1 QKSIKYHGIILYIII
16 HSKMRTH
23 LNDISGYL
31 TLKTCMS
38 FVAVAAAF
46 LFVSTPAVSFEPG
59 PAWAQITPSTITPDL
74 SDTAS
79 LGPQSSVLPEILPE
93 SSGIGFVAQDTADP
107 IQNNTAS
114 NITQLA
120 TVPSTVNQ
128 PIAPA
133 SLTPVVEES
142 DESSSSSGGSGGDDE
157 DENDGNDGNDGGDG
171 GDGDGGDG
179 GDGDGGDGGDGDGG
193 DGGDD
198 GDGGDGG
205 MFDGAFD
212 GGFPFD

>member
-1 QKSIKYHGIILYIII
+1 
-16 HSKMRTH
+16 MRTH
-23 LNDISGYL
+23 LTDISGYL
-31 TLKTCMS
+31 TLKTCRS

-46 LFVSTPAVSFEPG
+46 LFVSTPAVAFEPG
-59 PAWAQITPSTITPDL
+59 PAWAQITPSTLTPDL

-142 DESSSSSGGSGGDDE
+142 DESSSSSGSDDNE
-157 DENDGNDGNDGGDG
+157 DENDSNNS
-171 GDGDGGDG
+171 
-179 GDGDGGDGGDGDGG
+179 
-193 DGGDD
+193 GDD
-198 GDGGDGG
+198 DSGDDDSGDDDSGDDDSG
-205 MFDGAFD
+205 DDDSGDDDSGVTEAMAVCLMVHLTEGSHSISWNFTGREYTITLFL
-212 GGFPFD
+212 FFME

>member
-1 QKSIKYHGIILYIII
+1 
-16 HSKMRTH
+16 M
-23 LNDISGYL
+23 NDISGYL

-59 PAWAQITPSTITPDL
+59 PAWAQITPSTLTPDL

-157 DENDGNDGNDGGDG
+157 DENDSNNSGDDDSGDDDSGDDDSGDG
-171 GDGDGGDG
+171 GDGD
-179 GDGDGGDGGDGDGG
+179 
-193 DGGDD
+193 
-198 GDGGDGG
+198 

>member
-1 QKSIKYHGIILYIII
+1 
-16 HSKMRTH
+16 MRTH

-59 PAWAQITPSTITPDL
+59 PAWAQITPSTLTPDL

-179 GDGDGGDGGDGDGG
+179 GDGDG
-193 DGGDD
+193 DD

>member
-1 QKSIKYHGIILYIII
+1 
-16 HSKMRTH
+16 M
-23 LNDISGYL
+23 NDISGYL

-59 PAWAQITPSTITPDL
+59 PAWAQITPSTLTPDL
-74 SDTAS
+74 SNTAS

-128 PIAPA
+128 PIIPA

-193 DGGDD
+193 DGGDGDGGDGGDGDGGDGGDD

>member
-1 QKSIKYHGIILYIII
+1 
-16 HSKMRTH
+16 M
-23 LNDISGYL
+23 NDISGYL

-59 PAWAQITPSTITPDL
+59 PAWAQITPSTLTPDL

-142 DESSSSSGGSGGDDE
+142 DESSSSSGGSGDDDE
-157 DENDGNDGNDGGDG
+157 DENDSNNSGDDDSGDDDSGDDDSGDDDSGDDDSGDDDSGDDDSGDG
-171 GDGDGGDG
+171 GDGD
-179 GDGDGGDGGDGDGG
+179 
-193 DGGDD
+193 
-198 GDGGDGG
+198 

>member
-1 QKSIKYHGIILYIII
+1 
-16 HSKMRTH
+16 MRTH

-142 DESSSSSGGSGGDDE
+142 DESSSSSGGSGDDDE

-193 DGGDD
+193 DGGDGDGGDGGD

-205 MFDGAFD
+205 DGDGGDGGDGGMLHGAFD

>member
-1 QKSIKYHGIILYIII
+1 
-16 HSKMRTH
+16 M
-23 LNDISGYL
+23 NDISGYL

-38 FVAVAAAF
+38 FVAVAAAL

-59 PAWAQITPSTITPDL
+59 PAWAQITPSTLTPDL
-74 SDTAS
+74 SNTAS

-128 PIAPA
+128 PIIPA

-142 DESSSSSGGSGGDDE
+142 DESSSSSGGSGDDDE
-157 DENDGNDGNDGGDG
+157 DENDSNDGNDGDDGNDG
-171 GDGDGGDG
+171 GEG
-179 GDGDGGDGGDGDGG
+179 GDGG

-198 GDGGDGG
+198 NDGGDGNDG
-205 MFDGAFD
+205 GDDNDGGDGDMFDGAFD

>member
-1 QKSIKYHGIILYIII
+1 
-16 HSKMRTH
+16 MRTH

-59 PAWAQITPSTITPDL
+59 PAWAQITPSTLTPDL

-157 DENDGNDGNDGGDG
+157 DENDGNDGNDGDVTEAMAMMVVMAVTEG
-171 GDGDGGDG
+171 
-179 GDGDGGDGGDGDGG
+179 
-193 DGGDD
+193 
-198 GDGGDGG
+198 
-205 MFDGAFD
+205 
-212 GGFPFD
+212 